1 MELLSRMQRSGRLPR
16 CIVTGAVFAALWY
29 FLLECLG
36 QYWVVQPEYS
46 FGWLVPILCGFLFWL
61 RLQSRP
67 APGEPRVGVARVVLA
82 VTALGLLPTWLI
94 VQANPDWRVMAWLL
108 AARRSDYRWQSFIGW
123 RKGLV
128 GSLRIERLSDTDGC
142 AGLVFLRVQSFTH

>member
-46 FGWLVPILCGFLFWL
+46 FGWLVPILCGLSIL
-61 RLQSRP
+61 ASLAKPACTRRAESRS
-67 APGEPRVGVARVVLA
+67 GSSSVCGDSFRVAADLA
-82 VTALGLLPTWLI
+82 
-94 VQANPDWRVMAWLL
+94 D
-108 AARRSDYRWQSFIGW
+108 S
-123 RKGLV
+123 
-128 GSLRIERLSDTDGC
+128 
-142 AGLVFLRVQSFTH
+142 AG